1 MKTMRGIHIFQWKS
15 KLIFRLNHRPFTDC
29 IEYWIIYRLC
39 LETCIGSIVLLHKCQ
54 KVKSIIN
61 PKAAMICDVSL
72 DDAQTISK
80 ETKMTR
86 EKKSALD
93 SILCCFF
100 FRFSFSIRMTET
112 KMFNNHFGCCFVCVG
127 HQTVRVKLNSFE
139 CFLILFDVALKLG
152 SSTK

>member
-29 IEYWIIYRLC
+29 IGYWIIYRLC

-86 EKKSALD
+86 EKKKCVGLYSL
-93 SILCCFF
+93 LFF
-100 FRFSFSIRMTET
+100 FLF
-112 KMFNNHFGCCFVCVG
+112 HFQFEWPKPKCLTIILDVVLCVSDIK
-127 HQTVRVKLNSFE
+127 QCVLN
-139 CFLILFDVALKLG
+139 
-152 SSTK
+152 

>member
-29 IEYWIIYRLC
+29 IGYWIIYRLC

-61 PKAAMICDVSL
+61 PRAAMICDVSL
-72 DDAQTISK
+72 DDTQTISK

-86 EKKSALD
+86 KKKVRWTLFSAV
-93 SILCCFF
+93 FF
-100 FRFSFSIRMTET
+100 SFSFSIRMTET
-112 KMFNNHFGCCFVCVG
+112 KMFNNHFGCCFVCLCR
-127 HQTVRVKLNSFE
+127 TSNSA
-139 CFLILFDVALKLG
+139 C
-152 SSTK
+152 